1 MPTLY
6 MVAPETTT
14 VSAPLQVVSDVLAS
28 PASCWQVASGA
39 TTRSTPCGLPAAGQ
53 RARLSK
59 EGTAREPA
67 GLHVSGEPTI
77 GGALEEPSGHEA
89 CVAHSVQDEA
99 PAREL

>member
-14 VSAPLQVVSDVLAS
+14 VSALLQFVSGVPAS

-39 TTRSTPCGLPAAGQ
+39 MTRSTPCGLPAAGQ
-53 RARLSK
+53 RARLS
-59 EGTAREPA
+59 EAGTAREPA
-67 GLHVSGEPTI
+67 GLHVSGELAEV
-77 GGALEEPSGHEA
+77 GGLEEPAGQEA
-89 CVAHSVQDEA
+89 CVAQVVQEEA

>member
-53 RARLSK
+53 SARLSE

-67 GLHVSGEPTI
+67 GLHVSGELVEV
-77 GGALEEPSGHEA
+77 GGIEEPGGQEA
-89 CVAHSVQDEA
+89 WLAQAVQVEA

>member
-6 MVAPETTT
+6 MVAPETST

-28 PASCWQVASGA
+28 PASFWQVASGA

-53 RARLSK
+53 SARLSE

-67 GLHVSGEPTI
+67 GLHVSGELAEVVGI
-77 GGALEEPSGHEA
+77 EEPAGPDSCGAQAVPE
-89 CVAHSVQDEA
+89 EG
-99 PAREL
+99 PARGP